1 MDLVPPSI
9 EMEHEI
15 NVTIEEGETVTFVC
29 KVGGNP
35 EPRMVFFKDDK
46 RLRSNENVTIGMYRR
61 RNLECIFFW
70 KCVGPNFFWF
80 VPRQFFFSKNR
91 AWPGQNGLFFLL
103 DTGQNGPKKLLSEPI
118 WAFKVVAH
126 FSKYSKLYF

>member
-61 RNLECIFFW
+61 RNLECIFSENVSGRIFLVYAETIFFQKTGLDRAKTGYFFCW
-70 KCVGPNFFWF
+70 IQVKTDQKNYCPSQYGPL
-80 VPRQFFFSKNR
+80 K
-91 AWPGQNGLFFLL
+91 
-103 DTGQNGPKKLLSEPI
+103 
-118 WAFKVVAH
+118 
-126 FSKYSKLYF
+126 